1 MNPDR
6 FTGQSGVG
14 RAGSALQ
21 PMSLGRW
28 ARRLGIV
35 FVVVVT
41 LFYVGGGWY
50 FSGEIRNGGLEPR
63 APERDFGVTVEQIN
77 GDVIVL
83 GGDDTAIHDPGE
95 YALFWEGGFG
105 FLGDVESV
113 TPQGVRRPFVVAAG
127 SLPPL
132 APSEVDLDSW
142 LYRDPTDAGLVF
154 DEVSYHSPVG
164 AFDAWYVPAGESA
177 AATWAIHAHG
187 WRADRREAIRFLP
200 AYSEAGIDSLVIEY
214 RNDQGAPPDPTGF
227 YRFGRSE
234 WADID
239 SAVRYAL
246 GHGANR
252 IILVGYSTGAAA
264 EMAFLQRSNLAGT
277 VVAVV
282 FDSPNLDLGR
292 VVKAQ
297 AQDTA
302 LIPGLPFTV
311 PDSLTAA
318 AMLIADIRYDI
329 GWQDINYIDHP
340 DPLTVPA
347 LVFHGDADLTVPLS
361 VSKDFANAH
370 PGQVKLVITS
380 GADHMRSWNV
390 DRGHYERVLNE
401 YVAGF

>member
-1 MNPDR
+1 
-6 FTGQSGVG
+6 
-14 RAGSALQ
+14 
-21 PMSLGRW
+21 MSLGRW

-50 FSGEIRNGGLEPR
+50 FSGEIRNGALEPR
-63 APERDFGVTVEQIN
+63 SPERDFGVTVEQFD
-77 GDVIVL
+77 GDVVVL
-83 GGDDTAIHDPGE
+83 GGDDTAIDDPGE
-95 YALFWEGGFG
+95 FALFWEDGFG

-113 TPQGVRRPFVVAAG
+113 TPQGVRRPLVAMTG

-132 APSEVDLDSW
+132 APVEVDLDSW
-142 LYRDPTDAGLVF
+142 LYRNPADAGLVF
-154 DEVSYHSPVG
+154 EDVTYHSPVG
-164 AFDAWYVPAGESA
+164 ALNAWYVPAGEGA

-200 AYSEAGIDSLVIEY
+200 AYAEAGIDSLVIEY
-214 RNDQGAPPDPTGF
+214 RNDPGAPPDPTGL

-239 SAVRYAL
+239 GAVRYAL
-246 GHGANR
+246 GHGAQQ
-252 IILVGYSTGAAA
+252 IVLVGYSTGAAA
-264 EMAFLQRSNLAGT
+264 EMAFLERSKLAGT
-277 VVAVV
+277 VVGVV

-292 VVKAQ
+292 IVQTQ

-311 PDSLTAA
+311 PDSLTAS
-318 AMLIADIRYDI
+318 AMLIADLRYDI
-329 GWQDINYIDHP
+329 GWQDINYVFHP

-347 LVFHGDADLTVPLS
+347 LVFHGDADLTIPLS

-401 YVAGF
+401 YLAGL